1 MVDLKRAPA
10 RPLRRGIPGT
20 SYYVEI
26 TPAMFTVKV
35 RRSRRPGVSLPLME
49 LLGRLSVPNNA
60 PAKFHGDPIAYL
72 HWIAAKTRK
81 RRK

>member
-1 MVDLKRAPA
+1 MVNLRHAPA
-10 RPLRRGIPGT
+10 RPLRRSIPGT

-35 RRSRRPGVSLPLME
+35 QGSRRPGVSLPLME
-49 LLGRLSVPNNA
+49 LLGRLSVPDNA

-72 HWIAAKTRK
+72 HWVVSKVRK